1 MEQYYFYA
9 RDFVSYPNK
18 EIKISSSEFIYAE
31 IRESH
36 VSFEIR
42 NHTRSENGIL
52 LLLVIFL
59 PRIA

>member
-36 VSFEIR
+36 VLFEIR
-42 NHTRSENGIL
+42 NRTRSENGIL
-52 LLLVIFL
+52 L
-59 PRIA
+59 